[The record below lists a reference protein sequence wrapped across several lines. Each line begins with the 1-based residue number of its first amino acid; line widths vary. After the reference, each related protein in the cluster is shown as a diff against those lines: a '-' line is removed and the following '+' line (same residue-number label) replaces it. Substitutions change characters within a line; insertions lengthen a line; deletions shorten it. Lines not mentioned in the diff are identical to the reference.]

1 MTITYYYFS
10 IGSNIE
16 PESHIPASIDAFA
29 GVFGGVTLGRLF
41 LTEPVGVETDHQF
54 LNACFAVGVETN
66 YPLSRAWCDGLCK
79 VIEIQHGR
87 PIDQPGRSHISRTVD
102 IDYLFNS
109 EDSVQAELAEL
120 PVYSALDL
128 ERLYQTLETD
138 GVPDHGGAAD
148 RLVAEGSV
156 RLYQDIQPGHFTQH
170 ADIRFLW

>member
-41 LTEPVGVETDHQF
+41 LTEPVGVETDRQF
-54 LNACFAVGVETN
+54 LNACFAVGVEEN

-87 PIDQPGRSHISRTVD
+87 PIDQPGRSHNSRTVD

-109 EDSVQAELAEL
+109 RDSVASALAEL

-128 ERLYQTLETD
+128 ERVYQVLE
-138 GVPDHGGAAD
+138 GGLSGEGAAD
-148 RLVAEGSV
+148 SLIAEGTV
-156 RLYQDIQPGHFTQH
+156 RLYDAIQPHHFKQH
-170 ADIRFLW
+170 ADIRFVW